1 MRYCLVDTSIGTIG
15 LAWTDRGLRRVL
27 LPDVSRAAI
36 EERLA
41 RTAEP
46 ATAPQQPRFLMDA
59 IENYAEGRPVDFSST
74 AVDLDKQPEFD
85 CRVYAD
91 IRELGWGETTT
102 YGEIAERLGDI
113 RLARAVGQALGRN
126 PIPLI
131 IPCHRVLAAGNR
143 IGGFSAPGG
152 SAAKLGMLTLEGV
165 RLRPPDPPQLSFA
178 F

>member
-1 MRYCLVDTSIGTIG
+1 MRYCLVDTALGTIG
-15 LAWTDRGLRRVL
+15 LAWSEKGLRRVL
-27 LPDVSRAAI
+27 LPDVSRQAI
-36 EERLA
+36 EDRLL
-41 RTAEP
+41 RVAEP
-46 ATAPQQPRFLMDA
+46 AKVPQQPRFLMDA
-59 IENYAEGRPVDFSST
+59 IETYAEGRPVDFSAT
-74 AVDLDKQPEFD
+74 IVDIEHLPEFD
-85 CRVYAD
+85 RTVYAD

-113 RLARAVGQALGRN
+113 RIARAVGQALGRN
-126 PIPLI
+126 PVPLI